1 MFLVRC
7 KDTGKFFVAKMVLKR
22 RNDPEKLQEL
32 IYNEK
37 SINEMLDHPMLVK
50 MHTFFETEF
59 FYVFILDYCPSG

>member
-1 MFLVRC
+1 
-7 KDTGKFFVAKMVLKR
+7 MVLKR
-22 RNDPEKLQEL
+22 RDDPEKLQEL